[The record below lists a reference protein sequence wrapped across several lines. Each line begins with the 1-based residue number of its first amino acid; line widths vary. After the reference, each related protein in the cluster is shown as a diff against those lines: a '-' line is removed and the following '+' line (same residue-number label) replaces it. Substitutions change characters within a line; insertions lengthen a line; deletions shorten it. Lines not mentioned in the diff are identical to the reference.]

1 MHTINPCTYYDNA
14 KRDKTLLERG
24 LDFADA
30 GSVFC
35 GTHFS
40 REDSRQDYG
49 EVRTITV
56 GRLHSRMVV
65 LVWTLRGADRR
76 IISMRIANEREQTLY
91 RGFLG

>member
-1 MHTINPCTYYDNA
+1 MQISYDTA
-14 KRDKTLLERG
+14 KRDKTLTERG

-30 GSVFC
+30 SVVFA

-49 EVRTITV
+49 EVRFITL
-56 GRLHSRMVV
+56 GRLHARMVV

-76 IISMRIANEREQTLY
+76 IISMRKANEREQTLY

>member
-1 MHTINPCTYYDNA
+1 MQISYDNA

-30 GSVFC
+30 GSVFS

-76 IISMRIANEREQTLY
+76 IISMSKANEREQTLY